1 VRRLLALSEVPLA
14 LASAVV
20 AFQLVLS
27 IMSGL
32 NGVIPERD
40 AHAMARTAVEV
51 LLLNSLV
58 LAWSV
63 YLRRA
68 D

>member
-1 VRRLLALSEVPLA
+1 VRRLLTLSEVPLSVATA
-14 LASAVV
+14 LV
-20 AFQLVLS
+20 ALQLVLQ
-27 IMSGL
+27 IMAGL

-40 AHAMARTAVEV
+40 SHAMARTAVEL

-63 YLRRA
+63 RLRKPV
-68 D
+68 

>member
-1 VRRLLALSEVPLA
+1 VRRLLAFFEVPLA
-14 LASAVV
+14 VV
-20 AFQLVLS
+20 TAMVALQLVLQ

-40 AHAMARTAVEV
+40 AHAMARTAVEL

-63 YLRRA
+63 LLRRPV
-68 D
+68 